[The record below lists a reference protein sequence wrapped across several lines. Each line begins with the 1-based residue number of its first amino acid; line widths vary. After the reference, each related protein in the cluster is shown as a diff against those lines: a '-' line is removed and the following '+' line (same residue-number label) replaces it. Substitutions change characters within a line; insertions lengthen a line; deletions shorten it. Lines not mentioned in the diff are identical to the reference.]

1 MGKGADELHN
11 QRSSLFL
18 ASWVFLKRGMDRS
31 YGGAAMQGTGRT
43 NMEDTYSIVVD
54 PNGKEP
60 AFFGV
65 YDGHG
70 GNAVS
75 E

>member
-1 MGKGADELHN
+1 
-11 QRSSLFL
+11 
-18 ASWVFLKRGMDRS
+18 MDGRCA
-31 YGGAAMQGTGRT
+31 GAATQGTGRVS
-43 NMEDTYSIVVD
+43 MEDTFTIEVD
-54 PNGKEP
+54 STGKEP

-75 E
+75 EYITLGTSKN

>member
-1 MGKGADELHN
+1 MGGRYA
-11 QRSSLFL
+11 
-18 ASWVFLKRGMDRS
+18 
-31 YGGAAMQGTGRT
+31 GAATQGTGRAS
-43 NMEDTYSIVVD
+43 MEDTYTITVD
-54 PNGKEP
+54 STGKEP

>member
-1 MGKGADELHN
+1 MGSQHGITA
-11 QRSSLFL
+11 FL
-18 ASWVFLKRGMDRS
+18 VMVFIALCLSS
-31 YGGAAMQGTGRT
+31 YGAIATQGTGRRL
-43 NMEDTYSIVVD
+43 MEDTYSIAVD
-54 PNGKEP
+54 PKGVDP

-70 GNAVS
+70 GNAVA

>member
-1 MGKGADELHN
+1 VGGRCA
-11 QRSSLFL
+11 
-18 ASWVFLKRGMDRS
+18 
-31 YGGAAMQGTGRT
+31 GAATQGTGRV
-43 NMEDTYSIVVD
+43 NMEDTYTIEVD
-54 PNGKEP
+54 ATGKEP

-70 GNAVS
+70 GSAVS